1 MMHWLLNL
9 IESYLF
15 STDEMTV
22 DEFKESV
29 NEVLNAFDDIDEQW
43 MEQGWNV

>member
-29 NEVLNAFDDIDEQW
+29 NEANKFSPKKVNIAF
-43 MEQGWNV
+43 MF